1 VLVSASRITRL
12 YGIRITYHQ
21 ITTAITAAPPID
33 PPIAALVPTPT
44 LFVSHLDRL
53 NCSDISPVP
62 RPELLEPFG
71 VASLLV
77 AGAVLVVAV
86 IFAERVLETVVG
98 LVAVPLIEVSIT
110 ASYAESTI
118 VAAVLITEPEFV
130 ASAVVKMASS
140 CEDDPGDSEEEVGTC
155 RASCCP
161 FST

>member
-1 VLVSASRITRL
+1 VLVPASLITRL

-110 ASYAESTI
+110 ASYA
-118 VAAVLITEPEFV
+118 LITEPELV

>member
-1 VLVSASRITRL
+1 VLVPASLITRL

-53 NCSDISPVP
+53 NCSDNSPVP

-110 ASYAESTI
+110 ASYA
-118 VAAVLITEPEFV
+118 LITEPELV

-140 CEDDPGDSEEEVGTC
+140 CEDNPGDSEEEVGTC

>member
-1 VLVSASRITRL
+1 VLVPASLITRL

-110 ASYAESTI
+110 ASYA
-118 VAAVLITEPEFV
+118 LITEPELV

-140 CEDDPGDSEEEVGTC
+140 CEDNPGDSEEEVGTC

>member
-1 VLVSASRITRL
+1 VLVPASLITRL

-53 NCSDISPVP
+53 NCSDNSPVP

-110 ASYAESTI
+110 ASYA
-118 VAAVLITEPEFV
+118 LITEPELV

>member
-1 VLVSASRITRL
+1 VLVSASLITRL

-110 ASYAESTI
+110 ASYA
-118 VAAVLITEPEFV
+118 LITEPELV

-140 CEDDPGDSEEEVGTC
+140 CEDNPGDSEEEVGTC